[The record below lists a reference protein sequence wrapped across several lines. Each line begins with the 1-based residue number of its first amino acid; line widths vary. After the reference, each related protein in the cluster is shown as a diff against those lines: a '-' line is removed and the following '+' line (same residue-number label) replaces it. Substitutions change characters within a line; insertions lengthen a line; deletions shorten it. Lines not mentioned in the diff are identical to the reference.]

1 MPLGTDGPGPR
12 TREIARR
19 SQRASAVPTG
29 TPGNTS
35 CHHARRTKRPTPGSG
50 PGCHGGYCHRPC
62 PGQQP
67 TTRRSP
73 ELRARHLYNLSPRR
87 GAHPWGH
94 SLATWGAQGAEP
106 GAPHGGT
113 AWQAG
118 RGQGVTWKR
127 HWPWPF
133 PSRSVV
139 RKARTTS
146 EREWHLLSGACWFLG
161 CSPEPRGAG
170 RNLQPSS
177 GEATTARAG
186 SSHARGSPGRGVR
199 LGRSRPWEVAAFQL
213 PGLSSPRA
221 PTGH

>member
-1 MPLGTDGPGPR
+1 MFPASQRGPHWDPEEHQPPPR
-12 TREIARR
+12 TQNEAPDPWLGSGLPRR
-19 SQRASAVPTG
+19 LLPPALPRAAA
-29 TPGNTS
+29 
-35 CHHARRTKRPTPGSG
+35 HHAQEPGAEGPPPLQPQPQKGRP
-50 PGCHGGYCHRPC
+50 
-62 PGQQP
+62 
-67 TTRRSP
+67 
-73 ELRARHLYNLSPRR
+73 
-87 GAHPWGH
+87 PWGH

-213 PGLSSPRA
+213 PGLSSPHA
-221 PTGH
+221 PSGH

>member
-1 MPLGTDGPGPR
+1 MFPASQRGPHWDPEEHQPPPR
-12 TREIARR
+12 TQNEAPDPWLGSGLPRR
-19 SQRASAVPTG
+19 LLPPALPRAAA
-29 TPGNTS
+29 
-35 CHHARRTKRPTPGSG
+35 HHA
-50 PGCHGGYCHRPC
+50 
-62 PGQQP
+62 Q
-67 TTRRSP
+67 
-73 ELRARHLYNLSPRR
+73 
-87 GAHPWGH
+87 
-94 SLATWGAQGAEP
+94 EP
-106 GAPHGGT
+106 GAEGLPPLQPQPQEGHPPLGAQSGHL
-113 AWQAG
+113 G
-118 RGQGVTWKR
+118 CPGRRGQGVTWKR